1 MAQPTSLRPTRVTL
15 PKTARRGDIVEVK
28 TIISHPME
36 IGLRLDESGKRVDA
50 NIAQPV
56 PVYWTYITAWSTPD
70 GIVQFRDDIYK
81 RDGVNV
87 PSTIGA
93 PTPVAS
99 AEPMPQTFE
108 PGDEE

>member
-1 MAQPTSLRPTRVTL
+1 
-15 PKTARRGDIVEVK
+15 
-28 TIISHPME
+28 
-36 IGLRLDESGKRVDA
+36 
-50 NIAQPV
+50 
-56 PVYWTYITAWSTPD
+56 TAWSTPD
-70 GIVQFRDDIYK
+70 GLVQFRDDIYK

-99 AEPMPQTFE
+99 AEPVPQTFE